1 MNVTLQSLT
10 LMWKGMVAI
19 FAVMIAIYL
28 LLLILSPRKG
38 RKKKEDK

>member
-1 MNVTLQSLT
+1 MNSTLLSLT

-28 LLLILSPRKG
+28 VLLIISPRKKG
-38 RKKKEDK
+38 QDK

>member
-1 MNVTLQSLT
+1 
-10 LMWKGMVAI
+10 MVAI

>member
-1 MNVTLQSLT
+1 MNSTLLSLT

-28 LLLILSPRKG
+28 VLLIISPRKKG
-38 RKKKEDK
+38 KDK